1 MSNSVAWI
9 VKTSPLSNF
18 KLLKDNPL
26 KNKKRKN
33 KNSLNKDPEETDT
46 DIEFEGQDP
55 KTGSDAEKVIEYE
68 NNDINTDKNQMS
80 SEDLGSSTEDLGSST
95 EDLGSST
102 KKSFSYLFEK
112 KYISLIP
119 VEPEEIIEDKMIELM
134 ETFINRNGNPNKDKN
149 FWIREG
155 HLYSY
160 DGWTWRTTKEGIV
173 FKFYRKGSRQD
184 IYAKPLFIGVLLEA
198 TTIYKTFQNFHK
210 YEGNI
215 VFAKDCFSKNKDFK
229 KWIEKLGLLTN

>member
-1 MSNSVAWI
+1 MSTGPEVRSNSVAWI
-9 VKTSPLSNF
+9 VKTSPLSNL

-26 KNKKRKN
+26 KNKKRKIT
-33 KNSLNKDPEETDT
+33 LTKDSFEDITSSEETDT
-46 DIEFEGQDP
+46 DIEIE
-55 KTGSDAEKVIEYE
+55 EKVVEKF
-68 NNDINTDKNQMS
+68 DFS
-80 SEDLGSSTEDLGSST
+80 SFQ
-95 EDLGSST
+95 T
-102 KKSFSYLFEK
+102 KT
-112 KYISLIP
+112 YISLIP

-173 FKFYRKGSRQD
+173 FKFYRKGARQD
-184 IYAKPLFIGVLLEA
+184 IYLKPLFIGVLLEA
-198 TTIYKTFQNFHK
+198 TTMYKTSQNFHK